1 MQAANPATEL
11 ETALP
16 ISLLQN
22 HVDSHP
28 QDLQAIVVHRI
39 KLVQFRQRIVKHPEF
54 CVTFRDTD
62 FLFEGHW

>member
-1 MQAANPATEL
+1 MQVANPQTEL

-22 HVDSHP
+22 DVDSHS
-28 QDLQAIVVHRI
+28 QDLQAIMVLWI
-39 KLVQFRQRIVKHPEF
+39 KLVQLPQRIVKHPEF
-54 CVTFRDTD
+54 CVPFRDAD